1 MDDGRLPGEMTLD
14 GIAKRL
20 DAIDAKLGGL
30 ETNVGGLDARLVGI
44 ETKVGGLDARLGGL
58 DARLGGLD
66 TKVGGLDARLG
77 GLDARLGGL
86 DTNVGG
92 LDATLGGLDTKVGGL
107 QAEMRS
113 GFKRVDE
120 KLNEAKIRDEE
131 LHGLLKFSLEAREG
145 LRESMEQRFD
155 VMGNKHDQEID
166 LLKDVLRHVTG
177 TRASG

>member
-1 MDDGRLPGEMTLD
+1 LAQSTRGLARST
-14 GIAKRL
+14 R
-20 DAIDAKLGGL
+20 GGL
-30 ETNVGGLDARLVGI
+30 A
-44 ETKVGGLDARLGGL
+44 TKVGELDTRV
-58 DARLGGLD
+58 GGLD
-66 TKVGGLDARLG
+66 TKV
-77 GLDARLGGL
+77 
-86 DTNVGG
+86 
-92 LDATLGGLDTKVGGL
+92 GGLDTKVGGL

-166 LLKDVLRHVTG
+166 LLKDVLRHTAS
-177 TRASG
+177 RANG

>member
-30 ETNVGGLDARLVGI
+30 EA
-44 ETKVGGLDARLGGL
+44 KVGGLEV
-58 DARLGGLD
+58 
-66 TKVGGLDARLG
+66 KVGGLE
-77 GLDARLGGL
+77 
-86 DTNVGG
+86 V
-92 LDATLGGLDTKVGGL
+92 KVGGL
-107 QAEMRS
+107 EVKVGGLEAEVRS
-113 GFKRVDE
+113 GFTRVGE
-120 KLNEAKIRDEE
+120 ELNKAKIRDEE

-166 LLKDVLRHVTG
+166 LLKDVLRHTAS
-177 TRASG
+177 RANG

>member
-1 MDDGRLPGEMTLD
+1 MDDGKLPGEMTLD

-20 DAIDAKLGGL
+20 DAIDA
-30 ETNVGGLDARLVGI
+30 
-44 ETKVGGLDARLGGL
+44 RLGGL
-58 DARLGGLD
+58 DA
-66 TKVGGLDARLG
+66 KVGGLE
-77 GLDARLGGL
+77 
-86 DTNVGG
+86 V
-92 LDATLGGLDTKVGGL
+92 
-107 QAEMRS
+107 EMRS

-166 LLKDVLRHVTG
+166 LLKDVLRHTAS
-177 TRASG
+177 RANG

>member
-20 DAIDAKLGGL
+20 DAIDAKLGGHDAKFDAIDAK
-30 ETNVGGLDARLVGI
+30 LDAI
-44 ETKVGGLDARLGGL
+44 DARLGGHDAKFDAI
-58 DARLGGLD
+58 DARLGGHD
-66 TKVGGLDARLG
+66 AKFDGLE
-77 GLDARLGGL
+77 
-86 DTNVGG
+86 
-92 LDATLGGLDTKVGGL
+92 
-107 QAEMRS
+107 AEMRS
-113 GFKRVDE
+113 GFTRIDE

-155 VMGNKHDQEID
+155 VIGNKHDQEIG

-177 TRASG
+177 ARASG

>member
-20 DAIDAKLGGL
+20 DAIDA
-30 ETNVGGLDARLVGI
+30 
-44 ETKVGGLDARLGGL
+44 RLGGL
-58 DARLGGLD
+58 D
-66 TKVGGLDARLG
+66 V
-77 GLDARLGGL
+77 
-86 DTNVGG
+86 
-92 LDATLGGLDTKVGGL
+92 
-107 QAEMRS
+107 EMRS
-113 GFKRVDE
+113 GFTRVGE
-120 KLNEAKIRDEE
+120 ELNKAKIRDEE

-155 VMGNKHDQEID
+155 VMGKKQDQEVD